1 MDNYKRIFTE
11 DKDGNIEYVTVIGDK
26 EDIKIVKKYSQE
38 QMNIIKQKEDLHSYS
53 QELGGFIHM
62 MYVNN
67 ELLFSD
73 VCVDRGNIS
82 RLIYLATYIDYN
94 NREEN
99 VLVKHGENNKV
110 IYMTKKDIRDIM
122 NLSDTTFKG
131 FIKDMK
137 NNDLLWE
144 VDGKFY
150 VSNKYFS
157 KGKTTFDKG
166 TYTRVFINT
175 TRELY
180 LGCSS
185 RQHKKLSYVFQL
197 IPYLNYETNILC
209 SNPNEVDEHKLK
221 KLGLEDICTLLGLCC
236 DKKSMNRFE
245 HDLYKITIT
254 INDKEYY
261 MFSRVI
267 VKGGHGKNDYFVI
280 NPNIIW
286 NGSKIDNIAKTI
298 EWLYFDR

>member
-157 KGKTTFDKG
+157 KGKTTF
-166 TYTRVFINT
+166 
-175 TRELY
+175 
-180 LGCSS
+180 
-185 RQHKKLSYVFQL
+185 KKENVK
-197 IPYLNYETNILC
+197 
-209 SNPNEVDEHKLK
+209 V
-221 KLGLEDICTLLGLCC
+221 GLCTL
-236 DKKSMNRFE
+236 
-245 HDLYKITIT
+245 HT
-254 INDKEYY
+254 
-261 MFSRVI
+261 
-267 VKGGHGKNDYFVI
+267 
-280 NPNIIW
+280 
-286 NGSKIDNIAKTI
+286 
-298 EWLYFDR
+298 